1 MVQFESTRSNH
12 TPCELNHTSTFIE
25 ALCQSLCDSHKCGG
39 KRLQMIC
46 MSRRM
51 SLKGT
56 DKRQTVMTDQ
66 ASTRVA

>member
-25 ALCQSLCDSHKCGG
+25 ALCQSLCDSHKCSG

-56 DKRQTVMTDQ
+56 DKRQTIMTDQ